1 MERLVN
7 IHIGYKRRIVMR
19 QRKDMLVSLTQLL
32 VLLVLSTLIAASVV
46 AVPGL
51 VQAQQPIRI
60 GATMSETG
68 SYATQGVPARK
79 GYLLCQKHV
88 NEKGGIL
95 GRKVEFLIYDDKSDS
110 KAAEAL
116 YEKLIVEDKV
126 DAVMGPYGS
135 TLTEAVAPVTERH
148 RKVHVSPLAATTS
161 IWEKGRRYLF
171 MVLPPAELFLEGL
184 IDMASRNGLK
194 TVAIIEEDALFPK
207 AVGKGAVELAKKKGM
222 EVVLHETYAT
232 GTKDFS
238 AILAKVKAGNAD
250 VLGMAASALGAQI
263 VVARQ
268 MKEQDINVKM
278 FGIAQAVT
286 EFQEALGND
295 AEFAYGLSPWEPS
308 LPTPGVKEFVAAY
321 QKEFNKAPSYH
332 AAGAYGSCQ
341 IFMEAVRRAGSLDSD
356 KLREELLKLKTK
368 TIFSDYAVDERGYQ
382 LANKGLF
389 IQWQDG
395 AKVVVWPDELASA
408 KPRFPTP
415 PWSQR

>member
-1 MERLVN
+1 MDTPMRRKLLSLAISDIALV
-7 IHIGYKRRIVMR
+7 V
-19 QRKDMLVSLTQLL
+19 
-32 VLLVLSTLIAASVV
+32 AAVV

-68 SYATQGVPARK
+68 SYATQGVPARA

-88 NEKGGIL
+88 NDKGGIL
-95 GRKVEFLIYDDKSDS
+95 GRKVEFLIYDDKSNS
-110 KAAEAL
+110 KAAVAL

-135 TLTEAVAPVTERH
+135 SLTEAVAPVTEKH
-148 RKVHVSPLAATTS
+148 RKVHVSPLAATSS
-161 IWEKGRRYLF
+161 IWEKGRRYIF
-171 MVLPPAELFLEGL
+171 MVLPPAELFLAGL

-194 TVAIIEEDALFPK
+194 TVAIIEEDSLFPK
-207 AVGKGAVELAKKKGM
+207 AAGKGAVELAKKKGM
-222 EVVLHETYAT
+222 EVVLHESYAT

-238 AILAKVKAGNAD
+238 AILAKIKAANTD
-250 VLGMAASALGAQI
+250 VLGMAASSLGDFI

-268 MKEQDINVKM
+268 LKEKDINVKM
-278 FGIAQAVT
+278 FGNSGAVA
-286 EFQEALGND
+286 EFQQELGKT
-295 AEFAYGLSPWEPS
+295 AEFAYGLSAWEPS
-308 LPTPGVKEFVAAY
+308 LPNPGIKEFVEAY
-321 QKEFNKAPSYH
+321 QKEFNKAPSFH

-341 IFMEAVRRAGSLDSD
+341 IFMEAARRAGSLDSE
-356 KLREELLKLKTK
+356 KLREQLLKLKTK

-395 AKVVVWPDELASA
+395 VKVVVWPDELATG

>member
-1 MERLVN
+1 MSS
-7 IHIGYKRRIVMR
+7 K
-19 QRKDMLVSLTQLL
+19 SL
-32 VLLVLSTLIAASVV
+32 SLIALVVASVV

-68 SYATQGVPARK
+68 AYNTQGVPARA

-95 GRKVEFLIYDDKSDS
+95 GRKIEFLIYDDRSDAKS
-110 KAAEAL
+110 AVAL

-135 TLTEAVAPVTERH
+135 THTEAVAPVTEKH
-148 RKVHVSPLAATTS
+148 RQVMIAPLAATTS
-161 IWEKGRRYLF
+161 IWEKGRRYIF
-171 MVLPPAELFLEGL
+171 MVLPPAELFLGGL

-194 TVAIIEEDALFPK
+194 NVAIIEEDALFPK
-207 AVGKGAVELAKKKGM
+207 AAGKGAVELAKKRGM
-222 EVVLHETYAT
+222 EVVLHETYPK

-250 VLGMAASALGAQI
+250 VLGMAASSLGDQI

-278 FGIAQAVT
+278 FGIAQAVD
-286 EFQEALGND
+286 EFQQALGKT
-295 AEFAYGLSPWEPS
+295 AEFAYGLSAWEPS
-308 LPTPGVKEFVAAY
+308 LPNPGIKEFVAAY

-341 IFMEAVRRAGSLDSD
+341 IFMEAARRAGSLDSE
-356 KLREELLKLKTK
+356 KLREQLLKLKTK

-382 LANKGLF
+382 LANRGLF

-395 AKVVVWPDELASA
+395 VKVVVWPDELAAA

>member
-1 MERLVN
+1 
-7 IHIGYKRRIVMR
+7 MR
-19 QRKDMLVSLTQLL
+19 SKSL
-32 VLLVLSTLIAASVV
+32 SLIALVVASVV

-68 SYATQGVPARK
+68 AYSTQGVAARA

-95 GRKVEFLIYDDKSDS
+95 GRKIEFLIYDDASDAK
-110 KAAEAL
+110 KAVGL

-135 TLTEAVAPVTERH
+135 PITEAVAPVTEKH
-148 RKVHVSPLAATTS
+148 RKVMISPLAATSS
-161 IWEKGRRYLF
+161 IWEKGRRYIF
-171 MVLPPAELFLEGL
+171 MVLPPAELFLAGL
-184 IDMASRNGLK
+184 IDIASRNGLK
-194 TVAIIEEDALFPK
+194 TVALIEEDTLFPK
-207 AVGKGAVELAKKKGM
+207 AAVKGAIELAKKKGM
-222 EVVLHETYAT
+222 EVVLHEAYAK

-238 AILAKVKAGNAD
+238 AILTKVKAANPD
-250 VLGMAASALGAQI
+250 VLGMAASPLGDFI

-268 MKEQDINVKM
+268 MKELDINVKM
-278 FGIAQAVT
+278 FGNSGAVA
-286 EFQEALGND
+286 EFQEALGKTAD
-295 AEFAYGLSPWEPS
+295 FAYGLSAWEPS
-308 LPTPGVKEFVAAY
+308 LPYPGIKEFVEAY
-321 QKEFNKAPSYH
+321 QKEFNRAPSFH
-332 AAGAYGSCQ
+332 AAGAYASCQ
-341 IFMEAVRRAGSLDSD
+341 LFMEAARRAGSLDSD

-368 TIFSDYAVDERGYQ
+368 TIFSNFAVDERGFQ
-382 LANKGLF
+382 IANNGLF

-395 AKVVVWPDELASA
+395 VKVVVWPDELAAA

>member
-1 MERLVN
+1 MD
-7 IHIGYKRRIVMR
+7 IPMRR
-19 QRKDMLVSLTQLL
+19 KWLSLAI
-32 VLLVLSTLIAASVV
+32 SGIAFVV
-46 AVPGL
+46 AGCGAGAGSGP
-51 VQAQQPIRI
+51 AARI
-60 GATMSETG
+60 GATMSVTG
-68 SYATQGVPARK
+68 SFATQGGPGRN
-79 GYLLCQKHV
+79 GYLLCQKDV
-88 NEKGGIL
+88 NDKGGIL
-95 GRKVEFLIYDDKSDS
+95 GRKVEFLVYDDKSDP
-110 KAAEAL
+110 KAAVAL

-135 TLTEAVAPVTERH
+135 THTEAVAPVTEKH
-148 RKVHVSPLAATTS
+148 RMVMISPLAATSS
-161 IWEKGRRYLF
+161 IWEKGRRYIF
-171 MVLPPAELFLEGL
+171 MVLPPAELFLGGL

-207 AVGKGAVELAKKKGM
+207 AAGKGAVELARKKGM
-222 EVVLHETYAT
+222 KVVLHETYGK

-250 VLGMAASALGAQI
+250 ALGMAASSLGDQI

-278 FGIAQAVT
+278 FGIAQAVD
-286 EFQEALGND
+286 EFQQALGKAAD
-295 AEFAYGLSPWEPS
+295 FAYGLSAWEPS
-308 LPTPGVKEFVAAY
+308 LPNPGIKEFVAAY
-321 QKEFNKAPSYH
+321 QKEFNRAPSYH

-341 IFMEAVRRAGSLDSD
+341 IFMEAARRAGSLDSE
-356 KLREELLKLKTK
+356 KLREQLLKLKTK

-395 AKVVVWPDELASA
+395 VRVVVWPDELATG

>member
-1 MERLVN
+1 MRAHNRFRSFFPLF
-7 IHIGYKRRIVMR
+7 IAIGMGAPWP
-19 QRKDMLVSLTQLL
+19 S
-32 VLLVLSTLIAASVV
+32 
-46 AVPGL
+46 G
-51 VQAQQPIRI
+51 AQQPIRI

-68 SYATQGVPARK
+68 SYATQGVPARA

-88 NEKGGIL
+88 NEKGGLL

-110 KAAEAL
+110 KAAVAL

-135 TLTEAVAPVTERH
+135 TLTEAVAPVTEKH
-148 RKVHVSPLAATTS
+148 RQVMIAPLAATTS
-161 IWEKGRRYLF
+161 IWEKGRRYIF
-171 MVLPPAELFLEGL
+171 MVLPPAELFLGGL

-207 AVGKGAVELAKKKGM
+207 AAGKGAVELAKKKGM
-222 EVVLHETYAT
+222 KVVLHETYGK

-250 VLGMAASALGAQI
+250 VLGMVASSLGDQI

-278 FGIAQAVT
+278 FGIGQAVT
-286 EFQEALGND
+286 EFQQALGKT
-295 AEFAYGLSPWEPS
+295 AEFVYGLSAWEPS
-308 LPTPGVKEFVAAY
+308 LPNPGIKEFVAGY
-321 QKEFNKAPSYH
+321 QKDFNKAPSYH
-332 AAGAYGSCQ
+332 AAGAYGTCQ
-341 IFMEAVRRAGSLDSD
+341 IFMEAARRAGSLDSE
-356 KLREELLKLKTK
+356 KLREQLLKLKTR

-382 LANKGLF
+382 LANTGLF
-389 IQWQDG
+389 IQWQEG
-395 AKVVVWPDELASA
+395 VRVVVWPDELATG